1 MKEWLVDTNVLLDV
15 IGADPTF
22 GEQSKRVLCDCAD
35 TGVLVINPIVY
46 AEVGAWADTLEE
58 LDELLPESIFR
69 RDPIPWESA
78 FLAGRAFARYKLS
91 GGAKQRV
98 LPDFLIG
105 AHAAVA
111 GFGLITRDRDIGKHF
126 HIEILDPSYY
136 GEEQFLEKLNGL
148 S

>member
-1 MKEWLVDTNVLLDV
+1 MNCCLSRSFDAILFPGRVHFLRGGPSLA
-15 IGADPTF
+15 IGF
-22 GEQSKRVLCDCAD
+22 RGER
-35 TGVLVINPIVY
+35 N
-46 AEVGAWADTLEE
+46 
-58 LDELLPESIFR
+58 R
-69 RDPIPWESA
+69 
-78 FLAGRAFARYKLS
+78 LS